1 LQRRDLIGIAETG
14 SGKTAAFGIP
24 LCHRILS
31 LPLEATSRYNVAE
44 NGLLALVMAPT
55 RELAL
60 QIDVEIHKLLG
71 KQKNVTT
78 IAIVGGQSIQ
88 QQAMALREGVHI
100 IVGTP
105 GRINE
110 CIEMAYLVLNQCS
123 YIVLDEA
130 DRMIDLGFAPQIEQ
144 ILDAMGALL
153 KSEDESIAYEQ
164 EQKDLDVLLK
174 NSNNNNSNNNNNNR
188 QSSDNESRKNHG
200 VPKHRL
206 KAIFSATMPPEVERI
221 AKQYLRHPAI
231 VSICDQESGKNQC
244 ITQNIIFLPSPS
256 QKDKALR
263 DILMVVKSYRRHP

>member
-1 LQRRDLIGIAETG
+1 MLYQRTIYLERPSRDATHENNPSWEVWVHHCPRPHPYNLGHH
-14 SGKTAAFGIP
+14 
-24 LCHRILS
+24 HRVS
-31 LPLEATSRYNVAE
+31 NCT
-44 NGLLALVMAPT
+44 
-55 RELAL
+55 
-60 QIDVEIHKLLG
+60 
-71 KQKNVTT
+71 
-78 IAIVGGQSIQ
+78 
-88 QQAMALREGVHI
+88 
-100 IVGTP
+100 
-105 GRINE
+105 
-110 CIEMAYLVLNQCS
+110 
-123 YIVLDEA
+123 
-130 DRMIDLGFAPQIEQ
+130 
-144 ILDAMGALL
+144 
-153 KSEDESIAYEQ
+153 AYEQ